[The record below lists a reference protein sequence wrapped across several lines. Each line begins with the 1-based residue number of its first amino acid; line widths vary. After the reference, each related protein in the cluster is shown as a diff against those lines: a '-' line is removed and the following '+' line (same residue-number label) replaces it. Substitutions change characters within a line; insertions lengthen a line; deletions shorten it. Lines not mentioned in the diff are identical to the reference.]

1 MKDLPDII
9 RATIA
14 AHHMIEEGDHVILGL
29 SGGPDSLSLFHV
41 LNLMQKEEGHFTLS
55 VVHVDHMFRGE
66 DSREDRRF
74 VENLC
79 RHYRVHCD
87 SSAVDC
93 PAMVREEGLTPEEA
107 GRRARY
113 DAFARAAKGREG
125 VVKVAVAQNRND
137 QAETILFHL
146 ARGTGLDGLCG
157 MDYVR
162 RDTRGYQVIRPL
174 LDAERA
180 DIEAYCRQ
188 QQLAPRFDSTNQ
200 EMEYTR
206 NRIRLGLIPYME
218 REFNGR
224 IVESI
229 ARMGALLRIDRAYL
243 EQEAEAAA
251 QRLQITRNGRPALD
265 REGLAQCPEAIRA
278 RALRAMF
285 RRAGLLQDV
294 RERHIR
300 AAEHLLT
307 GGQASGSVDLPRG
320 YRFEVSY
327 DAAMMAAPAAETAS
341 AAPDSKQIDL
351 VVMRCDEGDV
361 KAPVPGKL
369 RSYTEIP
376 DEAFASGV
384 LGEGVGITPEEEEIY
399 APFDGTV
406 TTLAESKHAI
416 GLTGPGG
423 MELLIHV
430 GVDTVMMNGD
440 GFEPRVKEGDKV
452 TCGQPLM
459 HFDRK
464 KIKAAGHPDVVVVL
478 MTNSDD
484 LTNFR
489 IML

>member
-1 MKDLPDII
+1 MHMSKDYQRDEENLSVETGESHTLKQIFVPILPAVII
-9 RATIA
+9 IGLIIA
-14 AHHMIEEGDHVILGL
+14 IIKILGFVPGLSFTETEWFGYLDMLSNIGFGLIVLIVAVSAMRTL
-29 SGGPDSLSLFHV
+29 SGRKAAV
-41 LNLMQKEEGHFTLS
+41 QETEG
-55 VVHVDHMFRGE
+55 E
-66 DSREDRRF
+66 
-74 VENLC
+74 
-79 RHYRVHCD
+79 
-87 SSAVDC
+87 A
-93 PAMVREEGLTPEEA
+93 PA
-107 GRRARY
+107 
-113 DAFARAAKGREG
+113 
-125 VVKVAVAQNRND
+125 
-137 QAETILFHL
+137 
-146 ARGTGLDGLCG
+146 
-157 MDYVR
+157 
-162 RDTRGYQVIRPL
+162 
-174 LDAERA
+174 
-180 DIEAYCRQ
+180 
-188 QQLAPRFDSTNQ
+188 
-200 EMEYTR
+200 
-206 NRIRLGLIPYME
+206 
-218 REFNGR
+218 
-224 IVESI
+224 
-229 ARMGALLRIDRAYL
+229 
-243 EQEAEAAA
+243 
-251 QRLQITRNGRPALD
+251 
-265 REGLAQCPEAIRA
+265 
-278 RALRAMF
+278 
-285 RRAGLLQDV
+285 
-294 RERHIR
+294 
-300 AAEHLLT
+300 
-307 GGQASGSVDLPRG
+307 
-320 YRFEVSY
+320 
-327 DAAMMAAPAAETAS
+327 MAAPAAETAS